1 MSVFLLRNFLIKIGA
16 KSYIYAVSVSKRR
29 IKGTRGRRK
38 KALNVR
44 QTLHLEFLRLLFNDL
59 PKERLKLHLN
69 SFWLGMKL
77 KVKKV
82 QRSVQRFSAQICRC
96 ACWQITQTCGR
107 QKRGCWGTA
116 WGVLEA
122 AGSLCH
128 SPSAGTLGSCQ
139 PCRSL
144 GPNSTGIYNRSYNRQ
159 MRIIGF
165 YDLNNRSQQLG
176 TLMRPY
182 SCTEW

>member
-1 MSVFLLRNFLIKIGA
+1 MSVFLLRNYLIKIGA

-82 QRSVQRFSAQICRC
+82 QRSVHRFSAQICRS
-96 ACWQITQTCGR
+96 ACWQNTDLWKAEKRLLGDSMRGPWGSRVPLSFTQCR
-107 QKRGCWGTA
+107 YPR
-116 WGVLEA
+116 VM
-122 AGSLCH
+122 
-128 SPSAGTLGSCQ
+128 SAMPIARAEQYRNL
-139 PCRSL
+139 
-144 GPNSTGIYNRSYNRQ
+144 
-159 MRIIGF
+159 
-165 YDLNNRSQQLG
+165 
-176 TLMRPY
+176 
-182 SCTEW
+182 